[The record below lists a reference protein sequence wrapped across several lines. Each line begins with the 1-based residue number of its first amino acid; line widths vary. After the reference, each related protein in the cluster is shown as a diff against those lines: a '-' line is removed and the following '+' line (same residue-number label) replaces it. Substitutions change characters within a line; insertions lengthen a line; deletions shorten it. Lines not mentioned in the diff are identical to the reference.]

1 MAGKWAEDW
10 FKNNVAKFTRD
21 DEGKGYGCMMS
32 LAAAVYELGP
42 IRINRDGN
50 EWRLDGKI
58 VSEADIIKAGEVQ
71 SARPCLTD
79 EEIEKKWRAR

>member
-1 MAGKWAEDW
+1 
-10 FKNNVAKFTRD
+10 
-21 DEGKGYGCMMS
+21 MMS

-79 EEIEKKWRAR
+79 E